1 MPSVMPEFAD
11 DELPRQRLLTWLE
24 RAGCTWS
31 VPDGD
36 TGAPLHEILVADCV
50 VHGEVVRLIH
60 DANDRPYH
68 VRAVCSL
75 GDLPPTDEL
84 PLMLQLLHAN
94 LQMSLEGGSLVLGLH
109 PEDDGVCLS
118 DEISLDPQAENAF
131 RLALFHLSDQP
142 GRWREGRFLPQALL

>member
-11 DELPRQRLLTWLE
+11 DESPRQRLLTWLE
-24 RAGCTWS
+24 RAGCDWS
-31 VPDGD
+31 VPDDD

-60 DANDRPYH
+60 DANDRPHH

-75 GDLPPTDEL
+75 GELPPTNEVS
-84 PLMLQLLHAN
+84 LMLQLLHAN

-118 DEISLDPQAENAF
+118 DELSLDASRESAF
-131 RLALFHLSDQP
+131 RLALFHLSDQAV
-142 GRWREGRFLPQALL
+142 RWREGRLLPQASH